1 MKLDEFKKL
10 EELRL
15 SSLIGDYG
23 AAALKKMTG
32 QAGGKTL
39 QQQMAQDMF
48 IKDFV
53 GDAISS
59 LETSIQ
65 GGLS

>member
-23 AAALKKMTG
+23 SAALKKM
-32 QAGGKTL
+32 KEEEE
-39 QQQMAQDMF
+39 
-48 IKDFV
+48 KRP
-53 GDAISS
+53 SS
-59 LETSIQ
+59 PPRSPLAVCTSP
-65 GGLS
+65 LCRT